1 MSEPNEV
8 IRTKREV
15 VEHVLLTALT
25 EGSSVACLFSK
36 QDLQDLIYAVNDV
49 VENHDS
55 LEFSREQ
62 RLRSLKDGM
71 AQLLKEAF
79 P

>member
-1 MSEPNEV
+1 MSDPNEV
-8 IRTKREV
+8 IRTERQV

-36 QDLQDLIYAVNDV
+36 QDLQDLIFAC
-49 VENHDS
+49 
-55 LEFSREQ
+55 SRYPFGDHQGE
-62 RLRSLKDGM
+62 RLSDLKKGM
-71 AQLLKEAF
+71 EQLLKEAF